1 MEKYLY
7 IACTLALT
15 VYGQL
20 IIKAR
25 ALVHAP
31 RVASLPKFDYLWA
44 MYTDVGVLSG
54 LAAGVLASVCWAL
67 AVEKVDLGLAYP
79 FMALSFVVVPLSAS
93 FLFFEPVSLRQFVG
107 LCIIVVGIALSTV
120 GR

>member
-7 IACTLALT
+7 IGLTLALT
-15 VYGQL
+15 FYGQL

-25 ALVHAP
+25 ALVHSPAAVTA
-31 RVASLPKFDYLWA
+31 RKLDYLWA
-44 MYTDVGVLSG
+44 MYTDIGVLSG
-54 LAAGVLASVCWAL
+54 LFAGVLASVCWSL
-67 AVEKVDLGLAYP
+67 AVEKASLGLAYP

-93 FLFFEPVSLRQFVG
+93 FLFAEPISARQFVG
-107 LCIIVVGIALSTV
+107 LFMIVAGVALSTV

>member
-15 VYGQL
+15 LYAQL
-20 IIKAR
+20 IMKAR

-31 RVASLPKFDYLWA
+31 GAASLPKFDYLWA

-54 LAAGVLASVCWAL
+54 LFAGVLASVCWAL
-67 AVEKVDLGLAYP
+67 AVEKVDLSIAYP
-79 FMALSFVVVPLSAS
+79 FMALSFVAVPLSAS
-93 FLFFEPVSLRQFVG
+93 ILFSEPVSLRQIVG
-107 LCIIVVGIALSTV
+107 LCVIVVGVALSTV